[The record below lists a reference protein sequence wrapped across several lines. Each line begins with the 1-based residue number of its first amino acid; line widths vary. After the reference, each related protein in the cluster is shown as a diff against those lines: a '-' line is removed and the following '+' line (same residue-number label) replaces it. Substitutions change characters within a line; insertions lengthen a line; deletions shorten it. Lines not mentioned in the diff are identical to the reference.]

1 MNVVIVGGG
10 KLGSNLILELS
21 KEQYN
26 ITLIEKDAELC
37 ERLTNKFDIIGFV
50 GNGCHYDTQME
61 ARVSECDIFIS
72 VTSDDETNIIA
83 ATMARHI
90 GADYSIA
97 RVRDPG
103 FAKQSDF
110 MREQMGISMMINP
123 DYETAEQIGVILE
136 YPAASSVE
144 EFANGKVNMIEMPL
158 SDDRLDG
165 ITINEFRNR
174 YTDII
179 VCLILRDGEV
189 IIPDGSTI
197 IKKNDLISV
206 TGTHEDLITFYNDVG
221 LIDKK
226 LKSTLII
233 GGGRITH
240 YLLKQLDLSQTE
252 VKVIELKKDVAIQLS
267 HQFPEVI
274 VINGDGSDQDFLN
287 EERIGHF
294 DSVINLTGIDE
305 ENMLISLY
313 ALKMGV
319 EKVITKINRTDLISL
334 IGATSLQG
342 IVTPTRLITNKILRL
357 IRSIVSKNSDSD
369 IEMLYRIADNQAEA
383 IQFHVRKELPYTG
396 ITLQELTF
404 KKGVIMAYIV
414 RNGQLIF
421 PTGQDCIY
429 NDDQVIFI
437 TTLEN
442 ITSIEE
448 LLE

>member
-1 MNVVIVGGG
+1 
-10 KLGSNLILELS
+10 
-21 KEQYN
+21 
-26 ITLIEKDAELC
+26 
-37 ERLTNKFDIIGFV
+37 
-50 GNGCHYDTQME
+50 
-61 ARVSECDIFIS
+61 
-72 VTSDDETNIIA
+72 
-83 ATMARHI
+83 
-90 GADYSIA
+90 
-97 RVRDPG
+97 
-103 FAKQSDF
+103 
-110 MREQMGISMMINP
+110 MG
-123 DYETAEQIGVILE
+123 D
-136 YPAASSVE
+136 
-144 EFANGKVNMIEMPL
+144 ANGKVNMIEMPL

-221 LIDKK
+221 LIDKQ

-240 YLLKQLDLSQTE
+240 YLLKQLNLSQTE

-383 IQFHVRKELPYTG
+383 IQFHVRKEMPYTG